1 MKLFCVN
8 LKTFPFFYVGT
19 HLLLILNKTS
29 YLARCYSQRGC
40 YDLVRIH
47 RGKEGHIEK
56 DVWLS
61 LQTSGLMLFTQKI
74 NSILETF
81 KLN

>member
-40 YDLVRIH
+40 YGLVRIH

-61 LQTSGLMLFTQKI
+61 LQTSGLMLFTQK
-74 NSILETF
+74 LTQYW
-81 KLN
+81 KHLN